1 MEEHKNQPSNI
12 CQISSKS
19 PPQIVNFFTK
29 PLSSNDVK
37 SPQSSSNDRKRKFL
51 HKESSNLCGSLKN
64 YADTLQ
70 KDAVEISKIKN
81 AKKTC
86 TLVSTFFQNGNSDTL
101 SDFES
106 PSKRIQFKERA
117 VIPKKKLNRKRKQP
131 IKQAKIKNALETKIF
146 EKVLA
151 HHSTSNCL
159 DSDDLQMALALSR
172 SLVDTHATTGES
184 ELSNISHAIR
194 NAESHRKED
203 IVRKTFQQFG
213 FKKRDNNGEQ
223 FMKISQT
230 ELRANLRSDYNYR
243 DFFANIG
250 PKKRLSRFTPLTR
263 RTEKKQK
270 KKLTEKVKLILQ
282 ISAATGSVTSE
293 TLKEYCVTSE
303 TLEEYCV
310 TSGYLLQFF
319 CSNSP
324 SYNSSLTVREATVE
338 DFYVNN
344 LVPVSTLLCGSM
356 LKNWTDIPGREYSPV
371 RNATEIDDTKNSSG
385 PYGTCDTNILIS
397 FLTNDTDRKSNEC
410 KFSDSMNP
418 LLCEEANAETENT
431 RGASPDMF
439 ADYEASANNSLL
451 DALALQRQRL
461 QVDVPGPL
469 KFSELPVAG
478 FTGISS
484 YSSDLEI
491 NITSK
496 TVTRNENADTYKI
509 ILSANPTQDNKEPII
524 LLSSDES
531 NDGTPCTNILLDN
544 SNEFED
550 FISHLGYE
558 RISPLSIGTRQQDLA
573 KRLSF
578 TERLAEH
585 DSLPSLMGESSQ
597 NSIVLLDDEIKYSFK
612 NDDEESPTK
621 NVQKMN
627 DNSNELYDPK
637 EIVSSQ
643 LSICVSTENVFG
655 NENSEDINIDD
666 ERFDMNH
673 SSDDADFVNLSIQK
687 MYREE
692 FNFRSTKHAKT
703 KSLMRTASDTSF
715 ERNFKKSTKT
725 PQNFNCSYDEHDDF
739 DKLVQSSSSEDEIYK
754 LVKSRHGSS
763 VDVSA
768 SSILR
773 HMQTNQFV
781 VESMDQIYEV
791 KTGKLVSP
799 KPDYEIMDAPTLL
812 EHLKM
817 YGLKA
822 MSKRKAV
829 ICLEHIYNRLH
840 PFVELN
846 EDDDVD
852 NILCQKKTQ
861 SIQPVKRIDDMEI
874 SYEVYKSLANSYF
887 DVLQEKE
894 DVFYLPSIPRA
905 KKPWCLEPL
914 HVAWYNLINSNSC
927 LYDCVLQ
934 YKPIDIKEIE
944 SLFKSIDLRFEIND
958 IISFL
963 DRRCV
968 IFKKDS

>member
-1 MEEHKNQPSNI
+1 VLGTPAHSFVNRASLITLGVGVAIGLLITFSVPLVDTLKSKYNFDLTQVSEKEQERRGLFRRNLSKPKTSEELLEVLELIEKQKSH
-12 CQISSKS
+12 QISSKS

-324 SYNSSLTVREATVE
+324 SYNSSLT
-338 DFYVNN
+338 
-344 LVPVSTLLCGSM
+344 
-356 LKNWTDIPGREYSPV
+356 NWTDIPGREYSPV

-451 DALALQRQRL
+451 D
-461 QVDVPGPL
+461 
-469 KFSELPVAG
+469 
-478 FTGISS
+478 
-484 YSSDLEI
+484 
-491 NITSK
+491 
-496 TVTRNENADTYKI
+496 
-509 ILSANPTQDNKEPII
+509 
-524 LLSSDES
+524 
-531 NDGTPCTNILLDN
+531 
-544 SNEFED
+544 
-550 FISHLGYE
+550 
-558 RISPLSIGTRQQDLA
+558 
-573 KRLSF
+573 
-578 TERLAEH
+578 
-585 DSLPSLMGESSQ
+585 
-597 NSIVLLDDEIKYSFK
+597 
-612 NDDEESPTK
+612 
-621 NVQKMN
+621 
-627 DNSNELYDPK
+627 
-637 EIVSSQ
+637 
-643 LSICVSTENVFG
+643 
-655 NENSEDINIDD
+655 
-666 ERFDMNH
+666 
-673 SSDDADFVNLSIQK
+673 
-687 MYREE
+687 
-692 FNFRSTKHAKT
+692 
-703 KSLMRTASDTSF
+703 
-715 ERNFKKSTKT
+715 
-725 PQNFNCSYDEHDDF
+725 
-739 DKLVQSSSSEDEIYK
+739 
-754 LVKSRHGSS
+754 
-763 VDVSA
+763 
-768 SSILR
+768 
-773 HMQTNQFV
+773 
-781 VESMDQIYEV
+781 
-791 KTGKLVSP
+791 
-799 KPDYEIMDAPTLL
+799 
-812 EHLKM
+812 
-817 YGLKA
+817 
-822 MSKRKAV
+822 
-829 ICLEHIYNRLH
+829 
-840 PFVELN
+840 
-846 EDDDVD
+846 
-852 NILCQKKTQ
+852 
-861 SIQPVKRIDDMEI
+861 
-874 SYEVYKSLANSYF
+874 
-887 DVLQEKE
+887 
-894 DVFYLPSIPRA
+894 
-905 KKPWCLEPL
+905 
-914 HVAWYNLINSNSC
+914 
-927 LYDCVLQ
+927 
-934 YKPIDIKEIE
+934 
-944 SLFKSIDLRFEIND
+944 
-958 IISFL
+958 
-963 DRRCV
+963 
-968 IFKKDS
+968 